1 MLFFPFVRLTETVL
15 GTTLRVQVRRIGVI
29 VFIAWVYWVCLY
41 GITYNPAWFAALVQH
56 KFDTMNEAQLAL
68 IASESTTLTEQS
80 FEARQLPFAIDCTY
94 TFTNK
99 GSSPYPSPIN
109 APQYSR
115 SAGDRICYSF
125 AQHLKSTNA
134 IADVNRTHAAL
145 FSQWQALTREVQ
157 ALNAQRDAII
167 KRYRAQGVP
176 MVNLE
181 SYMYPGLLRPR
192 IPGLTKPEQAIL
204 LRHDIEDEQRRVE
217 EELHAQYRQVTNDA
231 VTLDHTTFFP
241 GQDSFY
247 FLLTFKDYL
256 RNELDPTGRVPVDRP
271 TVVAAFKA
279 HPTVARA
286 KIAEKLKEFLVLHTN
301 KVVSLY
307 FLQVVGTLI
316 ILMATYSYRTLV
328 QLYFYAVRRVFPHVY
343 HASLSSDITN
353 SVSLVF
359 FTAVVPLS
367 LCVGGMTLRFC
378 STWRITP
385 SSSLEVYSALALAAY
400 SFITHWCTSRLDL
413 FSFWGMYEER
423 QGWLS
428 GAAAALWEKRQK
440 KKKPPTTPSPS
451 SDQYDP
457 PPRRPY

>member
-1 MLFFPFVRLTETVL
+1 MLFFPFVRVTETVL
-15 GTTLRVQVRRIGVI
+15 GTTLRVQARRVGVI
-29 VFIAWVYWVCLY
+29 TLIACSYVACLY
-41 GITYNPAWFAALVQH
+41 GITYNPTLFAALVQH

-99 GSSPYPSPIN
+99 GSSRYPSPIN

-134 IADVNRTHAAL
+134 IAYVNRTHKEL
-145 FSQWQALTREVQ
+145 LTQWHALTREVQ
-157 ALNAQRDAII
+157 VLKAQRDAII
-167 KRYRAQGVP
+167 QRYRAQGVP

-181 SYMYPGLLRPR
+181 SYMYSGLLRPR
-192 IPGLTKPEQAIL
+192 IPGLTKAEQAIL
-204 LRHDIEDEQRRVE
+204 LRHDIEDEQQRVE
-217 EELHAQYRQVTNDA
+217 EELHAQYRQLTNDA
-231 VTLDHTTFFP
+231 VTLDHEKFFP

-256 RNELDPTGRVPVDRP
+256 RNELDPMGRVAVDRQ

-279 HPTVARA
+279 QPTVARA

-307 FLQVVGTLI
+307 FLQVVGTFI

-367 LCVGGMTLRFC
+367 LCVVGMALRFC

-385 SSSLEVYSALALAAY
+385 SSSLEVYSALAFAAY
-400 SFITHWCTSRLDL
+400 SLITHWSTSSLGL
-413 FSFWGMYEER
+413 FNFWGMYDQR

-440 KKKPPTTPSPS
+440 KNPPTKPPSSP
-451 SDQYDP
+451 DQYDP